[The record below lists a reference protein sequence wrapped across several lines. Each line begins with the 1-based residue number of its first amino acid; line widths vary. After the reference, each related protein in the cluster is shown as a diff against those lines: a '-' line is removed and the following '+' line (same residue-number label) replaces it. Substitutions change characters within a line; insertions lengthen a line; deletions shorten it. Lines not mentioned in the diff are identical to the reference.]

1 MIISGIIYVVFS
13 IVRGLLTLVP
23 DYSWNADS
31 VTLTNFYEAIRLV
44 FYFFPVDVVISIVTI
59 IVAVN
64 TVRIFISLIKTIWQ
78 LIPFL

>member
-1 MIISGIIYVVFS
+1 MIISGIIYVLFS

-44 FYFFPVDVVISIVTI
+44 FYFFLVDVVISIVTI

>member
-1 MIISGIIYVVFS
+1 MIISGIIYVLFS

>member
-1 MIISGIIYVVFS
+1 MIISGIIYVLFS

-64 TVRIFISLIKTIWQ
+64 TVRIFISLVKTIWQ

>member
-1 MIISGIIYVVFS
+1 MIISGIIYVLFS

-64 TVRIFISLIKTIWQ
+64 TIRIFISLIKTIWQ

>member
-1 MIISGIIYVVFS
+1 MIISGIVYVLFS

-23 DYSWNADS
+23 DYGWNAES

-44 FYFFPVDVVISIVTI
+44 FYFFPVDVVVSIVTI

-64 TVRIFISLIKTIWQ
+64 SIRIFISLIKTIWQ
-78 LIPFL
+78 IIPFL

>member
-1 MIISGIIYVVFS
+1 MIISGIIYVLFS

-44 FYFFPVDVVISIVTI
+44 FYFFPFDVVISIVTI

>member
-1 MIISGIIYVVFS
+1 MIISGIIYVLFS

-44 FYFFPVDVVISIVTI
+44 FYFFPVEVVISIVTI